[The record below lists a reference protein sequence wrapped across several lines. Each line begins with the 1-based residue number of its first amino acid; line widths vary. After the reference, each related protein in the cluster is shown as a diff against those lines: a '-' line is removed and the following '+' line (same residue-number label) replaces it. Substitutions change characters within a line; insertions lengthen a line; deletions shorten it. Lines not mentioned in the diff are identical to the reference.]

1 MHYGKPWQE
10 PWKVTLIISACN
22 HAMYSDHVANIAI
35 WLWASSSPQLPLLI
49 HARWLCF
56 LGHHQALKVSTI
68 HPLAALQG
76 MEFLHWTSTSQLA
89 SYAEC
94 GLTTAQFWTDPHVNM
109 SRIEHIG
116 GTLWI
121 WHHPWW
127 WWWYSLKCQPC
138 LKAKF
143 ELKSANILSLG
154 LVCMKLCNK
163 CHCRLCI
170 N

>member
-121 WHHPWW
+121 TRDDDDDTHWNASHVLKPNLNW
-127 WWWYSLKCQPC
+127 SL
-138 LKAKF
+138 LIF
-143 ELKSANILSLG
+143 
-154 LVCMKLCNK
+154 
-163 CHCRLCI
+163 CRSV
-170 N
+170 